1 MAMHNLDLF
10 SYYDVSKYW
19 KEGKDCG
26 HSRLSV
32 DDKERNVIDLEAIGE
47 IVNSGTPM
55 ICMRDHDD
63 FVPSVNEFPGAY
75 QPYCSAFVIG
85 RTYCG

>member
-1 MAMHNLDLF
+1 
-10 SYYDVSKYW
+10 V
-19 KEGKDCG
+19 
-26 HSRLSV
+26 V
-32 DDKERNVIDLEAIGE
+32 DLEAVGE

-63 FVPSVNEFPGAY
+63 FVPTVNEFPGAY
-75 QPYCSAFVIG
+75 QPYCSALVIG